1 MRICFKMRKFFFIL
15 QYIVVFL
22 HSETNDY
29 EQDSICIDHRGNAHI
44 VCRVVFDPGFFLYI
58 ILSML

>member
-22 HSETNDY
+22 QNETNEY
-29 EQDSICIDHRGNAHI
+29 EQDSICIDHYGNAHFM
-44 VCRVVFDPGFFLYI
+44 R
-58 ILSML
+58 

>member
-22 HSETNDY
+22 QNETNEY
-29 EQDSICIDHRGNAHI
+29 EQDSICIDYYGYAH
-44 VCRVVFDPGFFLYI
+44 VMR
-58 ILSML
+58 